1 MTSMIASYIAVV
13 TAFSVVNFSFLP
25 LTAKW
30 LWPTVIGTPAIF
42 IWVTYYKIRFNRR
55 KGVTQ
60 PA

>member
-30 LWPTVIGTPAIF
+30 LWPTILGTPAIF
-42 IWVTYYKIRFNRR
+42 IWVTYYKTRFNRR
-55 KGVTQ
+55 KAAIR